1 MLAQVLQF
9 LIAGVT
15 LGAIY
20 ALIAF
25 SFSLV
30 FRTTRIMNIAQGD
43 FSMLGGMVAIAL
55 IGLTLPIFVAIPAAI
70 LLVAIVGLG
79 VERFMI
85 RRVLGF
91 PRMMVS
97 IR

>member
-9 LIAGVT
+9 LLAGVT

-43 FSMLGGMVAIAL
+43 FSMLGGMAAISL
-55 IGLTLPIFVAIPAAI
+55 IGLKLPMYVAIPAAI
-70 LLVAIVGLG
+70 VLVAIVGLLM
-79 VERFMI
+79 ERLII
-85 RRVLGF
+85 RRVLAF
-91 PRMMVS
+91 PA
-97 IR
+97 